1 MTRTVKW
8 FATNSKC
15 YYGLFTCDEHGLIK
29 GRFRVKQTEEG
40 RYYAVRIMK
49 HTDEKGALKI
59 YEKQI
64 KREST
69 DAGGVRQRNFQNRN
83 NGMSEIQL
91 TCHFNIFNIRTLIH
105 ILLQDQ
111 ELPG

>member
-49 HTDEKGALKI
+49 HTDERVHLRYMKAD
-59 YEKQI
+59 
-64 KREST
+64 KRERAQTQAASGRET
-69 DAGGVRQRNFQNRN
+69 FRT
-83 NGMSEIQL
+83 EIMACQK
-91 TCHFNIFNIRTLIH
+91 FN
-105 ILLQDQ
+105 
-111 ELPG
+111 

>member
-64 KREST
+64 NVAHSMMKNVILKLE
-69 DAGGVRQRNFQNRN
+69 
-83 NGMSEIQL
+83 E
-91 TCHFNIFNIRTLIH
+91 TL
-105 ILLQDQ
+105 
-111 ELPG
+111 

>member
-49 HTDEKGALKI
+49 HTDERVHLRYMKADKEREHRRRRRQA
-59 YEKQI
+59 EKL
-64 KREST
+64 
-69 DAGGVRQRNFQNRN
+69 
-83 NGMSEIQL
+83 SEQK
-91 TCHFNIFNIRTLIH
+91 
-105 ILLQDQ
+105 
-111 ELPG
+111 